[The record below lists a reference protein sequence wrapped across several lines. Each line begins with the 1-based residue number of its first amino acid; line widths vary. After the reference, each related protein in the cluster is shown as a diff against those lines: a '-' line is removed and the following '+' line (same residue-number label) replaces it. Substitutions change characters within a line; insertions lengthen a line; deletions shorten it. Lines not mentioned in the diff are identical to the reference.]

1 MKTKTIMYGFAIA
14 AIAFATIF
22 SSCKKDKKNEP
33 EEKDTDTS
41 AASDQAFASTAV
53 NDMTSISDE
62 AGTSYTV
69 SSFKMASTDGLLAGG
84 CATVTIDSV
93 SGPTRTLTVNF
104 GTTNCSCIDG
114 RNRRGS
120 LVITFTGHYRDS
132 GMVKT
137 VTPVNYFVDDYQ
149 ITGTKSITNK
159 GHNAANHLVYEVSA
173 NLQIIKPN
181 GGGTITWNSTRQ
193 REWTTGESTP
203 FNWSDDK
210 YSITGSASGTN
221 AGGTTFTSVIT
232 TPLVRNMA
240 LGCRRHFV
248 SGIIDHTPAG
258 KPTRT
263 LNYGNG
269 VCDDLAT
276 VTINGITYNIVLH

>member
-1 MKTKTIMYGFAIA
+1 MKTKTITYGFAIA

-41 AASDQAFASTAV
+41 AASDQAFASSSV

-62 AGTSYTV
+62 ACRTYSV
-69 SSFKMASTDGLLAGG
+69 SSFKVEGSEGLLAGG
-84 CATVTIDSV
+84 CATVTVDSLAA
-93 SGPTRTLTVNF
+93 PAKTITVNF
-104 GTTNCSCIDG
+104 GTTNCLSNDG
-114 RNRRGS
+114 RYRRGALVFTFS
-120 LVITFTGHYRDS
+120 GKYKDSATVIT
-132 GMVKT
+132 VK
-137 VTPVNYFVDDYQ
+137 PVNYFVDDNQ

-159 GHNAANHLVYEVSA
+159 GHNSANHLVYEISA
-173 NLQIIKPN
+173 NIQIIKPN

-193 REWTTGESTP
+193 REWTAGESTLTW
-203 FNWSDDK
+203 NDDM
-210 YSITGSASGTN
+210 YSITGSASGTS
-221 AGGTTFTSVIT
+221 ATGTTFTSQIT
-232 TPLVRNMA
+232 TALVRNMA
-240 LGCRRHFV
+240 IGCRRHFV
-248 SGIIDHTPAG
+248 SGVIDHTPAG

-269 VCDDLAT
+269 ACDDLAT

>member
-1 MKTKTIMYGFAIA
+1 MKTKTMTYGLAIA
-14 AIAFATIF
+14 AIAFATVF

-41 AASDQAFASTAV
+41 AAADQAFASSSV
-53 NDMTSISDE
+53 NDMTSIADE
-62 AGTSYTV
+62 AGTTYTV
-69 SSFKMASTDGLLAGG
+69 SSFKVASPDGMLATS
-84 CATVTIDSV
+84 CATLTIDTV
-93 SGPTRTLTVNF
+93 SSATRTITVNF
-104 GTTNCSCIDG
+104 GTTNCPCNDG

-149 ITGTKSITNK
+149 ITGTKTITNK
-159 GHNAANHLVYEVSA
+159 GHNAAHHLVYEVSA

-181 GGGTITWNSTRQ
+181 GGGTIVWNSTRQ
-193 REWTTGESTP
+193 REWTAGESTP
-203 FNWSDDK
+203 QWNDDM
-210 YSITGSASGTN
+210 YSITGNASGTN
-221 AGGTTFTSVIT
+221 ANGNTFTSVIT
-232 TPLVRNMA
+232 TTLVRNMA

-248 SGIIDHTPAG
+248 SGVIDHTPAG

-269 VCDDLAT
+269 ACDDLAT